1 MRKFLALALAMALL
15 LTVMAIPMANAD
27 EIDWS
32 TKNKVK
38 ITWTTYFTSLPTEDS
53 HFIKFV
59 EDKFNVD
66 IDMLPIDDSN
76 FNEVLNTYIMGGET
90 PDVIR
95 LKDPGQFLSYVD
107 SGELGAFDMDV
118 LRAQAPSICKAI
130 DEFKDGSYWD
140 YGVVDGEHYGIPAVA
155 PGNIYH
161 LPVVYNQTWLEKLG
175 AEIPTTLEEFHDL
188 LVRFTKEDPDGN
200 GVDDTYGVSSDGLRA
215 LWGAYGVNPGAC
227 DGRTDH
233 SYFQLINGEPAYAA
247 TTEQYKEA
255 LKVAAEWYKE
265 GIIDPEFITGE
276 NTGGYW
282 AISNS
287 LINHRIG
294 MTVRGNYYHWVMPG
308 AYQLYDEEGNLAD
321 CDAGAVAKEFLAV
334 NPDEKVVLGQPPV
347 GPYGSGVKSWNLL
360 AQIYCF
366 SKDATTNP
374 EKWERICAIMEYMDH
389 QYVTDR
395 DLYVD
400 YYESLYGEYGKYW
413 IWEDE
418 EAGVARTT
426 AKFEEDYPGFASTDT
441 WGPTQWGPTLPILL
455 PTKGNQWAT
464 SIGYEE
470 GGIVNL
476 AQFSLPAMAENQ
488 SNVTHIKDTWMI
500 DFITGAKDVDADWDA
515 YLNELNAAG
524 LSKMVEEV
532 KEWYASTQTK

>member
-1 MRKFLALALAMALL
+1 MRKSLALVLAIALL
-15 LTVMAIPMANAD
+15 LSAMVLPVASA
-27 EIDWS
+27 EEVDWS
-32 TKNKVK
+32 AKDKIK

-53 HFIKFV
+53 HFITFV

-95 LKDPGQFLSYVD
+95 LKDPSQFLSYVD
-107 SGELGAFDMDV
+107 SGELGVIDMDV
-118 LRAQAPSICKAI
+118 LRKCAPSICNAI
-130 DEFKDGSYWD
+130 DAYEGGSFWG
-140 YGVVDGEHYGIPAVA
+140 YGAVDGQQYGIPAVA
-155 PGNIYH
+155 PGNVFH

-175 AEIPTTLEEFHDL
+175 AEIPTTLDEFHDL

-200 GVDDTYGVSSDGLRA
+200 GVDDTYGV
-215 LWGAYGVNPGAC
+215 NPGAC

-233 SYFQLINGEPAYAA
+233 SFFQLIDGKPAYAA

-255 LKVAAEWYKE
+255 LKVAHQWYEE

-282 AISNS
+282 AISHS

-308 AYQLYDEEGNLAD
+308 AYQLYDEEGNLVD

-334 NPDEKVVLGQPPV
+334 NPDEKVVLAQPV
-347 GPYGSGVKSWNLL
+347 TGPYGAGVKMWNPL

-366 SKDATTNP
+366 SVDATSNP
-374 EKWERICAIMEYMDH
+374 DKWERICAIMEYMDH

-395 DLYVD
+395 ALYTD
-400 YYESLYGEYGKYW
+400 YYETLYGEYGKYW

-455 PTKGNQWAT
+455 ATKGNQWAK

-470 GGIVNL
+470 GGILNL
-476 AQFSLPAMAENQ
+476 VQFSLPAMAENQ
-488 SNVTHIKDTWMI
+488 SNVTHLKDTWMI

-515 YLNELNAAG
+515 YVKELNAAG
-524 LSKMVEEV
+524 LDKMVKEV
-532 KEWYASTQTK
+532 EEWYASTQAE

>member
-1 MRKFLALALAMALL
+1 MRKSLALVLALAML
-15 LTVMAIPMANAD
+15 LTALVIPAATA
-27 EIDWS
+27 EEVDWS
-32 TKNKVK
+32 TKNKLK
-38 ITWTTYFTSLPTEDS
+38 ITWTTYFTSLPEPDS

-66 IDMLPIDDSN
+66 IDMLPIDDST
-76 FNEVLNTYIMGGET
+76 FNEVLNTYIMAGET

-95 LKDPGQFLSYVD
+95 LKDPGQFISYVD
-107 SGELGAFDMDV
+107 SGELGVIDMDV
-118 LRAQAPSICKAI
+118 LRKFAPSITTAI
-130 DEFKDGSYWD
+130 DEFKGGSFWD
-140 YGVVDGEHYGIPAVA
+140 YGVVDGKPYGIPAVA

-161 LPVVYNQTWLEKLG
+161 LPVVYNQTWIENLG
-175 AEIPTTLEEFHDL
+175 AKVPETLDELHEL
-188 LVRFTKEDPDGN
+188 LVRFTKEDPDKN
-200 GVDDTYGVSSDGLRA
+200 GKDDSYGVSSDGLRA

-233 SYFQLINGEPAYAA
+233 SYFQLIDGQAAYAA

-255 LKVAAEWYKE
+255 LKVAHQWYEE

-282 AISNS
+282 AISHS
-287 LINHRIG
+287 VVNHRIG

-308 AYQLYDEEGNLAD
+308 AYQLFDEEGNLVD

-334 NPDEKVVLGQPPV
+334 NPDEAVVLGQPPV

-366 SKDATTNP
+366 SKDATENP

-389 QYVTDR
+389 QYVLDK
-395 DLYVD
+395 DLYTD
-400 YYESLYGEYGKYW
+400 YWTSLYGEYGKYW

-418 EAGVARTT
+418 DAPVARTT
-426 AKFEEDYPGFASTDT
+426 TKFDEDYPQASTDK
-441 WGPTQWGPTLPILL
+441 WGPTQWGPTLPILQG
-455 PTKGNQWAT
+455 TKGNQWAT

-476 AQFSLPAMAENQ
+476 MQFSLPAVAENQ
-488 SNVTHIKDTWMI
+488 NNVTHLKDTWMI

-515 YLNELNAAG
+515 YVKELNAAG
-524 LSKMVEEV
+524 LEKMVKEV
-532 KEWYASTQTK
+532 QEWYASTQAQ

>member
-1 MRKFLALALAMALL
+1 MRKTLALILAIALMLTAM
-15 LTVMAIPMANAD
+15 VIPATA
-27 EIDWS
+27 EGTDWS
-32 TKNKVK
+32 SKDKIK

-59 EDKFNVD
+59 EDTFNVD

-76 FNEVLNTYIMGGET
+76 FNEVLNTYIMGGDT

-95 LKDPGQFLSYVD
+95 LKDPSQFISYVE
-107 SGELGAFDMDV
+107 SGELGAIDMDV
-118 LRAQAPSICKAI
+118 LREYAPNICKAI
-130 DEFKDGSYWD
+130 DEFKDGSFWD
-140 YGVVDGEHYGIPAVA
+140 YGVVDGEQYGIPAVA

-161 LPVVYNQTWLEKLG
+161 LPVVYNQTWLDNLG
-175 AEIPTTLEEFHDL
+175 LAIPTTLDELHDVL
-188 LVRFTKEDPDGN
+188 YAFTYNDPDGD
-200 GVDDTYGVSSDGLRA
+200 GVDNTYGVASDGLRQ

-233 SYFQLINGEPAYAA
+233 SYFQLIDGKPQYAA
-247 TTEQYKEA
+247 TSEQYKEA
-255 LKVAAEWYKE
+255 LKVARQWYEE

-308 AYQLYDEEGNLAD
+308 AYQLYDEEGNLVD
-321 CDAGAVAKEFLAV
+321 CEAGAVAKEFLAV
-334 NPDEKVVLGQPPV
+334 NPDEVVVLGQPV
-347 GPYGSGVKSWNLL
+347 EGPYGSGVKSWNLL
-360 AQIYCF
+360 AQLYCF
-366 SKDATTNP
+366 SNDATSNP
-374 EKWERICAIMEYMDH
+374 DKWERICAIMEYMDH
-389 QYVTDR
+389 QYLTDR
-395 DLYVD
+395 ELYTD
-400 YYESLYGEYGKYW
+400 YQETLYGEYGTYW

-426 AKFEEDYPGFASTDT
+426 TKFDEDYPSFASTDA
-441 WGPTQWGPTLPILL
+441 WGPTQWGPQLPILL

-476 AQFSLPAMAENQ
+476 VQFSLPAMAENQ
-488 SNVTHIKDTWMI
+488 SNVTHLKDTWMI
-500 DFITGAKDVDADWDA
+500 DFITGAKDIDASWDA
-515 YLNELNAAG
+515 YVSELNAAG
-524 LSKMVEEV
+524 LAKMVAEV
-532 KEWYASTQTK
+532 EEWYASTQAE